1 MGGGEVAFLKKHR
14 ADIILIAA
22 LLAAAAIAWA
32 FLRLG
37 RQDGAAAIVTVNG
50 EMRAELPLG
59 KDTSVIIEGEGR
71 NTVTVRGG
79 AVCVESADCPDGLC
93 VRQGWA
99 KYEGETIVCLPNGLV
114 VTVRGG
120 EAGMDAVS
128 Q

>member
-1 MGGGEVAFLKKHR
+1 MAFLKKHR
-14 ADIILIAA
+14 ADVILIAV
-22 LLAAAAIAWA
+22 LLAAAALVWT
-32 FLRLG
+32 FLRMG
-37 RQDGAAAIVTVNG
+37 RKNGAVAVVTLNG

-59 KDTSVIIEGEGR
+59 EDVSMTFEGGGR
-71 NTVTVRGG
+71 NTVTVRDG

-120 EAGMDAVS
+120 EADMDAVS

>member
-1 MGGGEVAFLKKHR
+1 MAFLKKHR
-14 ADIILIAA
+14 ADVMLIAA

-32 FLRLG
+32 ILSLG
-37 RQDGAAAIVTVNG
+37 RQGGAVAVVTVDG
-50 EMRAELPLG
+50 EKRAELPLE
-59 KDTSVIIEGEGR
+59 KDASIMIEGEGH

-120 EAGMDAVS
+120 EAGPDAVS